1 MTRVLLVSVST
12 PAVKQAVEY
21 ARRMRDRDVDFRI
34 HYICGTIGSS
44 MADAGRLRRDVAGAD
59 LIVLDLMGADGGFMM
74 AAAPALKSSPAQRI
88 VIGRMGPVSSR
99 LGGFDPEASKA
110 DAEDAAVVETF
121 SELYRRCAPGDFGHA
136 MDMVL
141 RRCFGRDDI
150 PEPPPFGKEP
160 DVRIKEPAG
169 SEYWLDADE
178 YAGSSEDWVP
188 GRMKVALLYNG
199 NSYPSDP
206 SEALERVARG
216 IREFANVLP
225 IAFDRYGYDD
235 TKDLRRLMGGK
246 PDLIV
251 AFMGFRFISGPMGGS
266 SRAAMEFIEDMDAP
280 FLRPCFMTRSSREEW
295 EQRTSGFQVMEFM
308 INGFMPELDGGT
320 CIFPVG
326 ANEDTESFPEWGVTL
341 SEVRIIEDR
350 LSRLIGKVRGLL
362 RLRSLK
368 NEDKRVAIIG
378 YNYPPGEGS
387 LFGGSFLDTFGS
399 LSNILDALA
408 SSGYETAPMRPS
420 EIRDRFVKGGILND
434 SKWVR
439 RSDEAIRYR
448 GGSRHPDAVR
458 REWGEEPGSILA
470 DGDGYVIPGI
480 RNGNVFIGIQPPRGN
495 VSDPKSYHDPYM
507 PPQHQYLA
515 FYEWLRDVFKADA
528 VVHIGTHGTLE
539 FLPGKENAMSGECY
553 PDMVLGDVPHFYLYY
568 SGNPSEA
575 MIAKRRSHAVHVSY
589 MPPPFVR
596 SGLYG
601 DLSDL
606 SALIAEYRESLTAD
620 KGRSGNVLE
629 TLRAKA
635 ESMRLP
641 TDVDELE
648 HELDDIRES
657 LIPDGFHVFGKG
669 FEEKEAEEFAFQ
681 SMRFPHGKAVPL
693 EEALGQ
699 DAERIC
705 REYNRSRE
713 VPDGAGP
720 EAAIS
725 LETEGRILD
734 DARRCDE
741 IPGLLKALE
750 GGYSKVKLGGDARRC
765 DEILPSGYNIVQFDP
780 NAVPSDAAM
789 ARGAEAADGTIEM
802 YRREHGG
809 EYPRSVAVVMWGL
822 ETSRT
827 QGATVGQ
834 ILRYLG
840 FRRGRGGRDFASRFE
855 PVPPEELGRPRIDVT
870 VTICGFFRD
879 MFSNIVT
886 GLNALFARLDS
897 MDEDDEVSNFA
908 RNTRENYSRL
918 ISEGYSE
925 EDARDLSRCRLF
937 GPGEGLYGTG
947 GITDAVNSSSWKD
960 EKDLADIF
968 VRNMGH
974 AYSMRHRG
982 LDVPGLMTMNH
993 GRVDVVTQTRDME
1006 ERELIDLDHYY
1017 EFFGGLSKTVSLARG
1032 SGAAMYITDSAGPRL
1047 RTLDVRRSIE
1057 HGVRTRLLNPKWID
1071 GMLRTD
1077 YHGAQHINDRFENV
1091 LGLAAT
1097 TGAVDSGVFSDME
1110 AVYIADKK
1118 MRDRLRKNNN
1128 WALMAMIDRLA
1139 EANSRGY
1146 WKATREELE
1155 TLREAYD
1162 ECEELA
1168 EDESDSDCDN

>member
-1 MTRVLLVSVST
+1 
-12 PAVKQAVEY
+12 
-21 ARRMRDRDVDFRI
+21 
-34 HYICGTIGSS
+34 
-44 MADAGRLRRDVAGAD
+44 
-59 LIVLDLMGADGGFMM
+59 
-74 AAAPALKSSPAQRI
+74 
-88 VIGRMGPVSSR
+88 
-99 LGGFDPEASKA
+99 
-110 DAEDAAVVETF
+110 
-121 SELYRRCAPGDFGHA
+121 
-136 MDMVL
+136 
-141 RRCFGRDDI
+141 
-150 PEPPPFGKEP
+150 
-160 DVRIKEPAG
+160 
-169 SEYWLDADE
+169 
-178 YAGSSEDWVP
+178 
-188 GRMKVALLYNG
+188 
-199 NSYPSDP
+199 
-206 SEALERVARG
+206 
-216 IREFANVLP
+216 
-225 IAFDRYGYDD
+225 
-235 TKDLRRLMGGK
+235 
-246 PDLIV
+246 
-251 AFMGFRFISGPMGGS
+251 
-266 SRAAMEFIEDMDAP
+266 
-280 FLRPCFMTRSSREEW
+280 
-295 EQRTSGFQVMEFM
+295 
-308 INGFMPELDGGT
+308 
-320 CIFPVG
+320 
-326 ANEDTESFPEWGVTL
+326 
-341 SEVRIIEDR
+341 
-350 LSRLIGKVRGLL
+350 
-362 RLRSLK
+362 
-368 NEDKRVAIIG
+368 
-378 YNYPPGEGS
+378 
-387 LFGGSFLDTFGS
+387 
-399 LSNILDALA
+399 
-408 SSGYETAPMRPS
+408 
-420 EIRDRFVKGGILND
+420 
-434 SKWVR
+434 
-439 RSDEAIRYR
+439 
-448 GGSRHPDAVR
+448 
-458 REWGEEPGSILA
+458 
-470 DGDGYVIPGI
+470 
-480 RNGNVFIGIQPPRGN
+480 
-495 VSDPKSYHDPYM
+495 
-507 PPQHQYLA
+507 
-515 FYEWLRDVFKADA
+515 
-528 VVHIGTHGTLE
+528 
-539 FLPGKENAMSGECY
+539 
-553 PDMVLGDVPHFYLYY
+553 
-568 SGNPSEA
+568 
-575 MIAKRRSHAVHVSY
+575 
-589 MPPPFVR
+589 
-596 SGLYG
+596 
-601 DLSDL
+601 
-606 SALIAEYRESLTAD
+606 
-620 KGRSGNVLE
+620 
-629 TLRAKA
+629 
-635 ESMRLP
+635 
-641 TDVDELE
+641 
-648 HELDDIRES
+648 
-657 LIPDGFHVFGKG
+657 
-669 FEEKEAEEFAFQ
+669 
-681 SMRFPHGKAVPL
+681 
-693 EEALGQ
+693 
-699 DAERIC
+699 
-705 REYNRSRE
+705 
-713 VPDGAGP
+713 
-720 EAAIS
+720 
-725 LETEGRILD
+725 
-734 DARRCDE
+734 
-741 IPGLLKALE
+741 ALE
-750 GGYSKVKLGGDARRC
+750 GGYSKVKLGGDAQRNP
-765 DEILPSGYNIVQFDP
+765 EILPSGYNIVQFDP

-789 ARGAEAADGTIEM
+789 ARGAEAADGTIEL
-802 YRREHGG
+802 YRREHNG

-855 PVPPEELGRPRIDVT
+855 PIPPEELGRPRIDVT

-960 EKDLADIF
+960 EKDLSDIF

-1110 AVYIADKK
+1110 AVYIADKE